1 MAKKVS
7 GTDKAVVHSI
17 EGAVAAYII
26 ARDTPCTTKQ
36 CMQELLQAV
45 RVLVNNAKLTVQN
58 IKQSLKNWLREG
70 WAIISKDT
78 LQITRSGR
86 VKIKEIAEL
95 ATAPSPA
102 T

>member
-1 MAKKVS
+1 MAKKVG
-7 GTDKAVVHSI
+7 GTDKAVVPSI
-17 EGAVAAYII
+17 EGAVAAFIVV
-26 ARDTPCTTKQ
+26 RDTPCTSKQ
-36 CMQELLQAV
+36 CMQELLRAV

-58 IKQSLKNWLREG
+58 IKQSLKKWQNEG

-86 VKIKEIAEL
+86 VKIKEIADL

-102 T
+102 

>member
-7 GTDKAVVHSI
+7 GTENAVVSSV

-26 ARDTPCTTKQ
+26 AQDTPCTSKQ
-36 CMQELLQAV
+36 CLQKLLQAV
-45 RVLVNNAKLTVQN
+45 RVLVNNTKLTIQN
-58 IKQSLKNWLREG
+58 IKQSLKNWLNEG